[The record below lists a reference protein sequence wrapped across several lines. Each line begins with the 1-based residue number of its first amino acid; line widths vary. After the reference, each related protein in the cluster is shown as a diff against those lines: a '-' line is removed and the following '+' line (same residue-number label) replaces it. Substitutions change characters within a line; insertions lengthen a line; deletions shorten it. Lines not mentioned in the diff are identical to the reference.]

1 MRSLVVVLGC
11 ITAAAILTSCGQSQT
26 AASKPLPAAHPVP
39 TPATPPTAAQAAEP
53 PASPLAIP
61 AHDAAKPQD
70 YPGLH
75 NVVTYSTGVF
85 TGSVPEGPEGLET
98 LHAMGV
104 KTIISVDGAE
114 PEVAKA
120 KALGMK
126 YVHLPIGYN
135 GMDQQRTLE
144 LARAVQIA
152 QQENPAAPV
161 YMHCHHGKHR
171 SAGALGASAVT
182 LGFITPEQGVER
194 MKVSGTAAN
203 YTGLYKCV
211 QIAAPAT
218 QAQLA
223 ALPSTF
229 PEVWK
234 TTNLVHAMVEMDE
247 VFEHLKA
254 IEKAGWKAP
263 KDHPDLVPAAEA
275 GRLADLFRNLRDDTT
290 VQKKPAEF
298 TDWLLAD
305 SRKAEA
311 LESELANSSGTP
323 ESLSKHMK
331 LLAASCKEC
340 HVKYRD

>member
-1 MRSLVVVLGC
+1 MRSAAVVIGSASL
-11 ITAAAILTSCGQSQT
+11 ALILASCGKPQNSATIQPSET
-26 AASKPLPAAHPVP
+26 TPKPVEAAPAPAP
-39 TPATPPTAAQAAEP
+39 TI
-53 PASPLAIP
+53 AIP
-61 AHDAAKPQD
+61 AADAAKPAD

-135 GMDQQRTLE
+135 GMDSQRTLE
-144 LARAVQIA
+144 LAKAVQVA
-152 QQENPAAPV
+152 QQENPDAPV

-182 LGFITPEQGVER
+182 LGYITPAQGVER
-194 MKVSGTAAN
+194 MKVSGTAPT

-211 QIAAPAT
+211 QVATPAT

-234 TTNLVHAMVEMDE
+234 TSGLVHGMVEMDE
-247 VFEHLKA
+247 VFDLLKA

-263 KDHPDLVPAAEA
+263 KDHPDLVPVAEA
-275 GRLADLFRNLRDDTT
+275 GRLADIFRNLRDDAN

-298 TDWLLAD
+298 SAWLLAD
-305 SRKAEA
+305 SKKAEA
-311 LESELANSSGTP
+311 LEADLAKWRGDGFAP
-323 ESLSKHMK
+323 EALSQHMK
-331 LLAASCKEC
+331 VLAASCKEC

>member
-1 MRSLVVVLGC
+1 MRSLVVVLAC
-11 ITAAAILTSCGQSQT
+11 VTASAILASCGQPQSS
-26 AASKPLPAAHPVP
+26 ASKTAIPPAAPQPVS
-39 TPATPPTAAQAAEP
+39 TQVIQSAPAPI
-53 PASPLAIP
+53 AIP
-61 AHDAAKPQD
+61 AADAAKPAD

-114 PEVAKA
+114 PDVARA
-120 KALGMK
+120 KALGIK

-144 LARAVQIA
+144 LAKAVQVA
-152 QQENPAAPV
+152 QQENPGAPV

-194 MKVSGTAAN
+194 MKVSGTAPN

-211 QIAAPAT
+211 QVASPAT
-218 QAQLA
+218 PAQLA

-234 TTNLVHAMVEMDE
+234 TTGLVHAMVEMDE

-254 IEKAGWKAP
+254 IEKSGWKAP
-263 KDHPDLVPAAEA
+263 KDHPDLVPVAEA
-275 GRLADLFRNLRDDTT
+275 GRLADLFRNLRDDAN
-290 VQKKPAEF
+290 VQKQPAEF
-298 TDWLLAD
+298 SDWLLAD
-305 SRKAEA
+305 SKKAEA
-311 LESELANSSGTP
+311 LEADLAKWGGGGVAP
-323 ESLSKHMK
+323 EALSKHMK

>member
-1 MRSLVVVLGC
+1 MRSVAMIIGC
-11 ITAAAILTSCGQSQT
+11 VGAAVILASCGKPQSSTTIQPSET
-26 AASKPLPAAHPVP
+26 TP
-39 TPATPPTAAQAAEP
+39 TPAAAASIPAPTI
-53 PASPLAIP
+53 AIP
-61 AHDAAKPQD
+61 AANAPKSQD

-85 TGSVPEGPEGLET
+85 TGSVPEGPEGFET

-135 GMDQQRTLE
+135 GMDSQRTLE
-144 LARAVQIA
+144 LAKAVQVA
-152 QQENPAAPV
+152 QQENPDAPV

-182 LGFITPEQGVER
+182 LGYITPEQGVER
-194 MKVSGTAAN
+194 MKVSGTAPN

-211 QIAAPAT
+211 QVATPASP
-218 QAQLA
+218 AQLA

-234 TTNLVHAMVEMDE
+234 TTSLVHAMVEMDE

-254 IEKAGWKAP
+254 IEKAGWRAP
-263 KDHPDLVPAAEA
+263 KDHPDLVPVAEA
-275 GRLADLFRNLRDDTT
+275 GRLADLFRNLRDDAA

-298 TDWLLAD
+298 TTWLLAD
-305 SRKAEA
+305 SKKAEA
-311 LESELANSSGTP
+311 LETDLAKWQGDGAAP